1 MLSPKQKMKVS
12 VKNRHQLANNLKRL
26 PAEQIKKA
34 VINYLNT
41 ENTEFI
47 NWEYRLSSEVESF
60 QEWVEDQRNN

>member
-1 MLSPKQKMKVS
+1 MKVS

-34 VINYLNT
+34 VIKYLNT

-47 NWEYRLSSEVESF
+47 NWEYRLSSEVDSF
-60 QEWVEDQRNN
+60 QEWVKDQRGNN